1 MSYQNPDILLIAS
14 PIGLDKVIQNIQ
26 QALDTGL
33 PWLDKSFGR
42 AWEFKEV
49 DPATEK
55 IIKVPK
61 CYSGNGEYVN
71 VLPNDF
77 LKSQSFISV
86 RNEETWPAYT
96 RATDNSKSRELSVIF
111 WFNLNQIDPSKDYIF
126 TEVLKKDVEKILKV
140 NPYVGAINKY
150 FDERVEDVFDG
161 YISQS
166 ESGRYSVD
174 DTKTQYLMYPYSGF
188 RFDVTVAYTEEC

>member
-1 MSYQNPDILLIAS
+1 MSYQNPDIPLITS

-26 QALDTGL
+26 QALTAGL
-33 PWLDKSFGR
+33 PWLEKSFGR

-55 IIKVPK
+55 IVRVPK
-61 CYSGNGEYVN
+61 CYSGSGEYIN

-77 LKSQSFISV
+77 LKSQSFITV

-96 RATDNSKSRELSVIF
+96 RATGNSKLRALSTIF
-111 WFNLNQIDPSKDYIF
+111 WFNLKEIDSSKDYIF
-126 TEVLKKDVEKILKV
+126 TEVLKKDVEKVLKA
-140 NPYVGAINKY
+140 NAYVASIDKY

-161 YISQS
+161 YISQA

-188 RFDVTVAYTEEC
+188 RFDVTVAYDEEC